1 MFKYMLRQLGV
12 LGSIFLLLIGSW
24 ASLPTEAQAVSL
36 ESFWQDRITILADVA
51 TPTEEKPPMVESAK
65 ALTDKA
71 TEVTKTAKAEADK
84 AEELAEDEAKK
95 AKKLAKA
102 EAKKAKKLAKAEA
115 KKAKELAKA
124 EAKKAK
130 ELAKAEA
137 KKAKLAEKSAAKDK
151 PDVSTT
157 SAM

>member
-1 MFKYMLRQLGV
+1 MLKYIIRQLSVWG
-12 LGSIFLLLIGSW
+12 LSLFLLVGSW
-24 ASLPTEAQAVSL
+24 TSLSTEAQAVSMN
-36 ESFWQDRITILADVA
+36 SVWQNRIVVLADVA
-51 TPTEEKPPMVESAK
+51 TVTEEKPPIVESAK
-65 ALTDKA
+65 ALTEKA
-71 TEVTKTAKAEADK
+71 TEKTEAVAKEVTKTAKAEADK
-84 AEELAEDEAKK
+84 AKELAKAEAKK

-130 ELAKAEA
+130 
-137 KKAKLAEKSAAKDK
+137 LAEKSAAKDK
-151 PDVSTT
+151 PDLSTT